1 VPNIPE
7 QRGVLAK
14 TCKKR
19 PTTRR
24 LIHQKQNDMNT
35 IHDDRMGSEAPH
47 LRAAM
52 NRERR
57 ARAFLGRAKDALE
70 VVLGVGCVG
79 FCRIRATRRRLIA
92 NAHFKA
98 HFGWPPDALLEVGD
112 LDARIHEADRA
123 AFTQAITAALA
134 QGAPLTLTV
143 RALWPSGVV
152 QHIALRGRWAL
163 ADLAGGAVPDPA
175 NELMLV
181 ASNVTAEHQALQEAQ
196 ALAAR
201 EAAGRA
207 RIAAEHRVDLELLGL
222 LSHQL
227 RAPLNSILGWNRI
240 LAIKRGDDP
249 EIKAITARIEHSGN
263 AQLRIANDVRDLGN
277 MGLGKLSIDPR
288 PMKLATV
295 TAAAIEGA
303 SAAAQAKSIAITADF
318 TAGPGEM
325 LGDTERLQQALANL
339 LSNAVKF
346 TPAGGKIRV
355 WLRREG
361 SHLELAVADTGR
373 GIAPELL
380 PHLFDRLSTADASL
394 ASHAGELGIGLALA
408 RGIVTLH
415 GGSVR
420 VASDGAD
427 RGTTVVV
434 RLPGRQAAAGAGAPV
449 RDPHAPRPLSGLGI
463 LVVDDEPDARAV
475 IAELLR
481 LEGADV
487 AVSDSAASAYEQ
499 LSAKGA
505 RFDVVI
511 TDIGM
516 PVEDGYSLVRKLR
529 ALRSGNRV
537 LAVALTGLTSTHD
550 AAAALAAGFDL
561 HVPKPADLER
571 IVPMIRRLTPQP
583 GVAAG
588 AQSGS
593 SA

>member
-1 VPNIPE
+1 
-7 QRGVLAK
+7 
-14 TCKKR
+14 
-19 PTTRR
+19 
-24 LIHQKQNDMNT
+24 MNT
-35 IHDDRMGSEAPH
+35 IHDDRMGSEAAH
-47 LRAAM
+47 LRAAL

-57 ARAFLGRAKDALE
+57 AHVLLGRAKDALE

-79 FCRIRATRRRLIA
+79 FCRIRASRRRLIA

-98 HFGWPPDALLEVGD
+98 YFGWPPDALLEAGD
-112 LDARIHEADRA
+112 LDERIHEADRA
-123 AFTQAITAALA
+123 AFTRAITAALA
-134 QGAPLTLTV
+134 QDAPLALTV
-143 RALWPSGVV
+143 RAVWPCGMV

-163 ADLAGGAVPDPA
+163 ADSSSGAAPRQRLA
-175 NELMLV
+175 NELVLV
-181 ASNVTAEHQALQEAQ
+181 ASNVTAEHQALQEQQ

-207 RIAAEHRVDLELLGL
+207 RAAAAHRINLELLGQ

-249 EIKAITARIEHSGN
+249 EIKAITARIEHSGK
-263 AQLRIANDVRDLGN
+263 AQLRTANDVRDLGHL
-277 MGLGKLSIDPR
+277 GLGKLSIDPR

-295 TAAAIEGA
+295 AAVAIEAA
-303 SAAAQAKSIAITADF
+303 SAAAQAKNIAIAADF

-325 LGDTERLQQALANL
+325 HGDTERLHQAIANL

-361 SHLELAVADTGR
+361 TDLELAVADTGR
-373 GIAPELL
+373 GIAPEFL
-380 PHLFDRLSTADASL
+380 PYVFDRVPPADPSL
-394 ASHAGELGIGLALA
+394 TSYAGDLGIGLALT

-415 GGSVR
+415 GGSIR
-420 VASDGAD
+420 VTSDGVD
-427 RGTTVVV
+427 RGTMVVL
-434 RLPGRQAAAGAGAPV
+434 RLPGRQAAASAGESIPALNS
-449 RDPHAPRPLSGLGI
+449 HAPRPLSGLGI

-516 PVEDGYSLVRKLR
+516 PLEDGYSLVRKLR

-537 LAVALTGLTSTHD
+537 LAVALTGLTSTQD

-561 HVPKPADLER
+561 HVAKPADLER

-583 GVAAG
+583 GFTG
-588 AQSGS
+588 SGFRE
-593 SA
+593 